1 MALIEEQGEMID
13 LIDHEY
19 NIELVAAHMEVG
31 QQNIHRV
38 AEYSCSNR
46 RVSGKFIIIKVFR
59 GGGGGGCI
67 CSLLGSIY
75 PPFQYGV
82 APLPR
87 ISHFGTS
94 TKIHVVL

>member
-1 MALIEEQGEMID
+1 MID

-59 GGGGGGCI
+59 GGGGGGWGVHLL
-67 CSLLGSIY
+67 SLGIDLPSFPIWGC
-75 PPFQYGV
+75 PPPPDFPFWY
-82 APLPR
+82 
-87 ISHFGTS
+87 
-94 TKIHVVL
+94 